1 VPWNMCGSQVMPGQL
16 GAIEHLDIAALVAP
30 RPMLVE
36 SGTEDSIFPAATAR
50 ETVERL
56 RPLYARLGASDNML
70 VHDVGEGDHRWYGT
84 AAPAFLERW
93 L

>member
-1 VPWNMCGSQVMPGQL
+1 
-16 GAIEHLDIAALVAP
+16 VAP

-36 SGTEDSIFPAATAR
+36 SGTDDTIFPAATAR

-56 RPLYARLGASDNML
+56 RPLYARLGAPADAL
-70 VHDVGEGDHRWYGT
+70 VHDVRDGDHRWYGA